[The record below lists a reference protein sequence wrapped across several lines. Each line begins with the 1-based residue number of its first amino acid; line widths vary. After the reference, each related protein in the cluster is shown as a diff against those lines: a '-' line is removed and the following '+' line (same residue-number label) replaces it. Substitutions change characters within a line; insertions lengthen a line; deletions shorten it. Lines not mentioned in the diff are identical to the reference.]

1 MARTK
6 RKINPL
12 IQEAESSAP
21 AKKIYKTA
29 AYVRLSV
36 EDSGKPGADT
46 IEGQK
51 ALLTSFIESK
61 SDMELVALFCD
72 NGRTGTD
79 FDRPQ
84 FEKMMEEVRKGRV
97 NCIVVKDLSR
107 FGRNYKET
115 GNYLE
120 RIFPFLG
127 VRFIAVNDNF
137 DTLTAE
143 RTQVGYIV
151 PLKNLINEVYSKDI
165 SKKSASALHVK
176 QQRGEFI
183 GAWAPYGY
191 RKDPDDKHHLIINEE
206 TAPTV
211 RQIFKWRSEGVSV
224 VQIVRRLNDAGI
236 LSPSAYLYETGEV
249 KTEKYKGVLWHT
261 AILKNLLSHPV
272 YIGHMVQGRKKQSF
286 YEGKR
291 QTYVDKEN
299 WIIVR
304 NTHEPIIDGETFE
317 KVQQIANQRKS
328 EYHER
333 LGKFSHLEHTENILQ
348 GLVWCSNCKRP
359 LVRYKNVSH
368 GKKLWYTYICP
379 GHADDP
385 ARCSFVS
392 IREDELNEVLFTA
405 IQSQIQLAANLEEV
419 VKRLNA
425 QPEFRRQRSDAT
437 AKLEAAK
444 RTLKRSQSLYDSLYH
459 NYVEPLM
466 TEQEYVTLKARYKA
480 EAEEAERLI
489 AALEQEQRESKVYT
503 SENRFLTEF
512 RSFMGTDT
520 LTKEMA
526 SALVERIYVDAEKNI
541 DIRLRYR
548 DEYIALL
555 KFSKGGLLYES
566 GDVSP
571 LVQRGRRLKG
581 YRQSRFRK
589 YIQSARASA
598 ELHQQS
604 FRVQRLGNLRVL

>member
-12 IQEAESSAP
+12 VQVAEPAAP
-21 AKKIYKTA
+21 AAKIYKTA

-36 EDSGKPGADT
+36 EDSGKPGTDT

-61 SDMELVALFCD
+61 TDMELVSLFCD

-84 FEKMMEEVRKGRV
+84 FEKMMEEVRKGRI

-143 RTQVGYIV
+143 RTQDGYIV

-165 SKKSASALHVK
+165 SKKIDAALSVK
-176 QQRGEFI
+176 QRNGEFI

-191 RKDPDDKHHLIINEE
+191 RKDPDDKHHLVINEE

-224 VQIVRRLNDAGI
+224 VQISRRLNDAGI
-236 LSPSAYLYETGEV
+236 LSPSAYLYATGEV
-249 KTEKYKGVLWHT
+249 KTEKYKEVPWHT
-261 AILKNLLSHPV
+261 QILKSILAHPV

-291 QTYVDKEN
+291 QTYVDEAN

-317 KVQQIANQRKS
+317 KVQQIAKQRKS

-333 LGKFSHLEHTENILQ
+333 LGKFAHLEHSENILQ
-348 GLVWCSNCKRP
+348 GLVWCPNCNRP
-359 LVRYKNVSH
+359 MVRYKNVSH
-368 GKKLWYTYICP
+368 GSKLWYTYICP

-385 ARCSFVS
+385 ARCPFVS

-405 IQSQIQLAANLEEV
+405 IQSQIQLVADLEDV
-419 VKRLNA
+419 VKQLNA
-425 QPEFRRQRSDAT
+425 EPEFRRQRSDAA
-437 AKLEAAK
+437 AKLEAAR
-444 RTLKRSQSLYDSLYH
+444 RTLKRSQSLYDSLYQ
-459 NYVEPLM
+459 NYVEQLM

-489 AALEQEQRESKVYT
+489 AVLEQEQHESKVYT
-503 SENRFLTEF
+503 AENRFLTEF

-520 LTKEMA
+520 LIKEMA
-526 SALVERIYVDAEKNI
+526 SALIERIYVDAEKNI

-548 DEYIALL
+548 DKYMALL
-555 KFSKGGLLYES
+555 NFIE
-566 GDVSP
+566 
-571 LVQRGRRLKG
+571 GRT
-581 YRQSRFRK
+581 
-589 YIQSARASA
+589 A
-598 ELHQQS
+598 
-604 FRVQRLGNLRVL
+604 V

>member
-12 IQEAESSAP
+12 VQETESTAP

-61 SDMELVALFCD
+61 TDMELVSLFCD

-84 FEKMMEEVRKGRV
+84 FEKMMEEVRKGRI

-143 RTQVGYIV
+143 RTQDGYIV

-165 SKKSASALHVK
+165 SKKIDAALTVK

-191 RKDPDDKHHLIINEE
+191 RKDPNDKHHLVINEE
-206 TAPTV
+206 AAPTV
-211 RQIFKWRSEGVSV
+211 RQIFRWRSEGISV
-224 VQIVRRLNDAGI
+224 IQIGRRLNDAGI

-249 KTEKYKGVLWHT
+249 RTEKYKGVLWHT
-261 AILKNLLSHPV
+261 QIIKSILAHPV

-291 QTYVDKEN
+291 QTAVGKEN

-304 NTHEPIIDGETFE
+304 NTHEPIIDNETYE
-317 KVQQIANQRKS
+317 AVQAIAAQRKT
-328 EYHER
+328 EYHEN
-333 LGKFSHLEHTENILQ
+333 LGKYSYLEHSENILK
-348 GLVWCSNCKRP
+348 GLVWCPNCQRP

-368 GKKLWYTYICP
+368 GQKLWYTYICP

-385 ARCSFVS
+385 ERCSFVS
-392 IREDELNEVLFTA
+392 IREDDVIEVVFATLQAQIA
-405 IQSQIQLAANLEEV
+405 IAADLEEII
-419 VKRLNA
+419 KKLNA
-425 QPEFRRQRSDAT
+425 EPEYRRQRSDAT
-437 AKLEAAK
+437 AKLEAAR
-444 RTLKRSQSLYDSLYH
+444 RTLKRSQSLYDSLYQ
-459 NYVEPLM
+459 NYVEQLM
-466 TEQEYVTLKARYKA
+466 TENEYVTLKARYKA

-489 AALEQEQRESKVYT
+489 ALLEREQQESRVYT

-512 RSFMGTDT
+512 RAFMGTDT

-526 SALVERIYVDAEKNI
+526 SALVERIYVNENKNI

-548 DEYIALL
+548 DEYMALL
-555 KFSKGGLLYES
+555 KFIE
-566 GDVSP
+566 
-571 LVQRGRRLKG
+571 GR
-581 YRQSRFRK
+581 
-589 YIQSARASA
+589 AA
-598 ELHQQS
+598 
-604 FRVQRLGNLRVL
+604 V

>member
-12 IQEAESSAP
+12 VQVAEPAAP
-21 AKKIYKTA
+21 AAKIYKTA

-36 EDSGKPGADT
+36 EDSGKPGTDT

-61 SDMELVALFCD
+61 TDMELVSLFCD

-84 FEKMMEEVRKGRV
+84 FEKMMEEVRKGRI

-143 RTQVGYIV
+143 RTQDGYIV

-165 SKKSASALHVK
+165 SKKIDAALSVK
-176 QQRGEFI
+176 QRNGEFI

-191 RKDPDDKHHLIINEE
+191 RKDPDDKHHLVINEE

-224 VQIVRRLNDAGI
+224 VQISRRLNDAGI
-236 LSPSAYLYETGEV
+236 LSPSAYLYATGEV
-249 KTEKYKGVLWHT
+249 KTEKYKEVPWHT
-261 AILKNLLSHPV
+261 QILKSILAHPV

-291 QTYVDKEN
+291 QTYVDEAN

-317 KVQQIANQRKS
+317 KVQQIVKQRKS

-333 LGKFSHLEHTENILQ
+333 LGKFAHLEHSENILQ
-348 GLVWCSNCKRP
+348 GLVWCPNCNRP
-359 LVRYKNVSH
+359 MVRYKNVSH
-368 GKKLWYTYICP
+368 GSKLWYTYICP

-385 ARCSFVS
+385 ARCPFVS

-405 IQSQIQLAANLEEV
+405 IQSQIQLVADLEDV
-419 VKRLNA
+419 VKQLNA
-425 QPEFRRQRSDAT
+425 EPEFRRQRSDAA
-437 AKLEAAK
+437 AKLEAAR
-444 RTLKRSQSLYDSLYH
+444 RTLKRSQSLYDSLYQ
-459 NYVEPLM
+459 NYVEQLM

-489 AALEQEQRESKVYT
+489 AVLEQEQHESKVYT
-503 SENRFLTEF
+503 AENRFLTEF

-526 SALVERIYVDAEKNI
+526 SALIERIYVDAEKNI

-548 DEYIALL
+548 DEYMALL
-555 KFSKGGLLYES
+555 NFIE
-566 GDVSP
+566 
-571 LVQRGRRLKG
+571 GRT
-581 YRQSRFRK
+581 
-589 YIQSARASA
+589 A
-598 ELHQQS
+598 
-604 FRVQRLGNLRVL
+604 V

>member
-12 IQEAESSAP
+12 IQEAENPAP
-21 AKKIYKTA
+21 TKKIYNAA

-51 ALLTSFIESK
+51 TLLTSFIEAQT
-61 SDMELVALFCD
+61 DMELVALFCD

-97 NCIVVKDLSR
+97 DCIVVKDLSR

-143 RTQVGYIV
+143 RTQEGYIV

-165 SKKSASALHVK
+165 SKKIDAALTTK
-176 QQRGEFI
+176 QRNGEFI

-191 RKDPDDKHHLIINEE
+191 RKDPANKHHLIINEE

-224 VQIVRRLNDAGI
+224 VQIGRRLNDAGI
-236 LSPSAYLYETGEV
+236 LSPSAYLYETGAV
-249 KTEKYKGVLWHT
+249 KTEKYKGVPWRT
-261 AILKNLLSHPV
+261 QVLKNLLSHPV

-291 QTYVDKEN
+291 QTYVDAAD
-299 WIIVR
+299 WIVVC
-304 NTHEPIIDGETFE
+304 NTHEPIIDEEIFE
-317 KVQQIANQRKS
+317 AVQFIAAQKKR
-328 EYHER
+328 EYHKR
-333 LGKFSHLEHTENILQ
+333 LGKYSHLEHSENILQ
-348 GLVWCSNCKRP
+348 GLVWCPHCKRP
-359 LVRYKNVSH
+359 MVRYKNVSH
-368 GKKLWYTYICP
+368 GSKLWYTYICP
-379 GHADDP
+379 SHADDP
-385 ARCSFVS
+385 ARCRFVS
-392 IREDELNEVLFTA
+392 IKEDELKDVLFTA
-405 IQSQIQLAANLEEV
+405 IQSQIQIAADMEAV
-419 VKRLNA
+419 VRKLNA
-425 QPEFRRQRSDAT
+425 QPEFRRQRTDAS
-437 AKLEAAK
+437 AKLETAR
-444 RTLKRSQSLYDSLYH
+444 RTLKRSQSLYDSLYQ
-459 NYVEPLM
+459 NYVEQLM

-489 AALEQEQRESKVYT
+489 AELEQEQRESKVYT
-503 SENRFLTEF
+503 TENQFLKEF
-512 RSFMGTDT
+512 RSFMGTDE
-520 LTKEMA
+520 LTKDMA
-526 SALVERIYVDAEKNI
+526 SALVERVYVDAEKNM

-548 DEYIALL
+548 DEYMELL
-555 KFSKGGLLYES
+555 KFIE
-566 GDVSP
+566 
-571 LVQRGRRLKG
+571 GR
-581 YRQSRFRK
+581 
-589 YIQSARASA
+589 AA
-598 ELHQQS
+598 
-604 FRVQRLGNLRVL
+604 V

>member
-6 RKINPL
+6 RKTNPL
-12 IQEAESSAP
+12 VREPEIVAP

-51 ALLTSFIESK
+51 ALLTSYIEQQ
-61 SDMELVALFCD
+61 SDLELVSLFCD

-143 RTQVGYIV
+143 RTQDGYIV

-165 SKKSASALHVK
+165 SKKIDAALTIK

-191 RKDPDDKHHLIINEE
+191 RKDPNDKHHLIINEE

-211 RQIFKWRSEGVSV
+211 RQIFKWRLEGISV
-224 VQIVRRLNDAGI
+224 VQISRKLNDAGI
-236 LSPSAYLYETGEV
+236 LSPSAYLYATGEV

-261 AILKNLLSHPV
+261 QIIKTILAHPV

-291 QTYVDKEN
+291 QAHVDEAD

-304 NTHEPIIDGETFE
+304 NTHEPIIDDETYE
-317 KVQQIANQRKS
+317 AVQQIAQQRKT

-333 LGKFSHLEHTENILQ
+333 LGKFSHLEHSENLLQ
-348 GLVWCSNCKRP
+348 KLVWCPNCKRP
-359 LVRYKNVSH
+359 MVRYKNVSH
-368 GKKLWYTYICP
+368 GQKLWYTYICP

-392 IREDELNEVLFTA
+392 IREEDVVEVVFSTLQAQIA
-405 IQSQIQLAANLEEV
+405 IAADLEEV
-419 VKRLNA
+419 IKKLNA
-425 QPEFRRQRSDAT
+425 EPGFRRQRNDANS
-437 AKLEAAK
+437 KLEAAR
-444 RTLKRSQSLYDSLYH
+444 RTLKRSQSLYDSLYQ
-459 NYVEPLM
+459 NYVEQLM
-466 TEQEYVTLKARYKA
+466 SEQEYVTLKARYKA
-480 EAEEAERLI
+480 EAEEAQRLI
-489 AALEQEQRESKVYT
+489 GVLEQEQHESKVYT
-503 SENRFLTEF
+503 AENRFLTEF
-512 RSFMGTDT
+512 RAFMGTDK

-526 SALVERIYVDAEKNI
+526 SALVERIYVDADRNM
-541 DIRLRYR
+541 DIHLRYR
-548 DEYIALL
+548 DEYMALL
-555 KFSKGGLLYES
+555 KFIE
-566 GDVSP
+566 
-571 LVQRGRRLKG
+571 GR
-581 YRQSRFRK
+581 
-589 YIQSARASA
+589 AA
-598 ELHQQS
+598 
-604 FRVQRLGNLRVL
+604 V

>member
-12 IQEAESSAP
+12 VQEAEVIAP
-21 AKKIYKTA
+21 VRKIYQTA

-51 ALLTSFIESK
+51 ALLLSFVESK
-61 SDMELVALFCD
+61 NDMELVSVFCD

-84 FEKMMEEVRKGRV
+84 FEKMMDAVRSGKID
-97 NCIVVKDLSR
+97 CIVVKDLSR

-127 VRFIAVNDNF
+127 VRFVAVNDNF

-143 RTQVGYIV
+143 RTQDGYIV

-191 RKDPDDKHHLIINEE
+191 RKDPNDKHHLVINEE

-211 RQIFKWRSEGVSV
+211 RQIFQWRSEGNSV
-224 VQIVRRLNDAGI
+224 VQIARKLNDVGI
-236 LSPSAYLYETGEV
+236 LSPSAYLYKTGEV

-261 AILKNLLSHPV
+261 QIIKSILAHPV

-291 QTYVDKEN
+291 QTYVEKEN

-304 NTHEPIIDGETFE
+304 NTHEPIIDEETFE
-317 KVQQIANQRKS
+317 KVQQIANQRKN
-328 EYHER
+328 EYHEK
-333 LGKFSHLEHTENILQ
+333 LGKFNHLETTENIMQ
-348 GLVWCSNCKRP
+348 GLVWCPHCQRP
-359 LVRYKNVSH
+359 MVRYKNVSH
-368 GKKLWYTYICP
+368 GTKLWYTYICP

-385 ARCSFVS
+385 NRCPFIS
-392 IREDELNEVLFTA
+392 IREEDVIEVVYATL
-405 IQSQIQLAANLEEV
+405 QSQITIAADMETV
-419 VKRLNA
+419 IKKLNA
-425 QPEFRRQRSDAT
+425 QPEFRRQRSADAD
-437 AKLEAAK
+437 KLEAAK
-444 RTLKRSQSLYDSLYH
+444 RTLKRSQSLYDSLYQ
-459 NYVEPLM
+459 NYVEQLM

-480 EAEEAERLI
+480 EAEKAEQLI

-503 SENRFLTEF
+503 PENRFLTEF
-512 RSFMGTDT
+512 QSFMGTDT

-526 SALVERIYVDAEKNI
+526 VALVERIYIGADKTI

-548 DEYIALL
+548 DEYMALL
-555 KFSKGGLLYES
+555 NFME
-566 GDVSP
+566 
-571 LVQRGRRLKG
+571 GRA
-581 YRQSRFRK
+581 
-589 YIQSARASA
+589 AR
-598 ELHQQS
+598 
-604 FRVQRLGNLRVL
+604 

>member
-6 RKINPL
+6 RKTNPL
-12 IQEAESSAP
+12 VQEVESSAP
-21 AKKIYKTA
+21 ARKAYKTA

-61 SDMELVALFCD
+61 SDMELVSLFCD

-84 FEKMMEEVRKGRV
+84 FEKMMDEVRRGRID
-97 NCIVVKDLSR
+97 CIVVKDLSR

-143 RTQVGYIV
+143 RTQDGYIV

-176 QQRGEFI
+176 QQNGEFI

-191 RKDPDDKHHLIINEE
+191 SKDPDNKHHLVINEE
-206 TAPTV
+206 TAPV
-211 RQIFKWRSEGVSV
+211 VQQIFRLRCEGISV
-224 VQIVRRLNDAGI
+224 VQIGRRLNDAGI

-261 AILKNLLSHPV
+261 QIIKSILAHPV
-272 YIGHMVQGRKKQSF
+272 YIGHMVQGRKRQSF

-291 QTYVDKEN
+291 QTYVDEAD

-304 NTHEPIIDGETFE
+304 NTHEPIIDEETFE
-317 KVQQIANQRKS
+317 TVQKIAYQKKR
-328 EYHER
+328 EYNDR

-348 GLVWCSNCKRP
+348 GLVWCPNCQRP
-359 LVRYKNVSH
+359 MVRYKNVSH

-405 IQSQIQLAANLEEV
+405 IQSQIDIAADMEAV
-419 VKRLNA
+419 VKKLNA
-425 QPEFRRQRSDAT
+425 QPDYRRQRSDST
-437 AKLEAAK
+437 AKLEMAR
-444 RTLKRSQSLYDSLYH
+444 RTLKRTHSLYDSLYQ
-459 NYVEPLM
+459 NYVEQLM

-489 AALEQEQRESKVYT
+489 AVLEQEQRESKVYT
-503 SENRFLTEF
+503 TENRFITEF

-526 SALVERIYVDAEKNI
+526 AALVERIYVDADKNI

-548 DEYIALL
+548 DEYIAL
-555 KFSKGGLLYES
+555 
-566 GDVSP
+566 
-571 LVQRGRRLKG
+571 
-581 YRQSRFRK
+581 SRF
-589 YIQSARASA
+589 I
-598 ELHQQS
+598 EG
-604 FRVQRLGNLRVL
+604 RVAV

>member
-6 RKINPL
+6 RKTNPL
-12 IQEAESSAP
+12 VKEVECAAP
-21 AKKIYKTA
+21 ARRMYMAA

-51 ALLTSFIESK
+51 ALLTSFIENQ
-61 SDMELVALFCD
+61 SDMELEALFCD

-97 NCIVVKDLSR
+97 DCIVVKDLSR

-127 VRFIAVNDNF
+127 VRFIAVNDSF

-143 RTQVGYIV
+143 RTQEGYIV

-176 QQRGEFI
+176 QKNGEFI

-191 RKDPDDKHHLIINEE
+191 RKDPDNKHHLVINEE

-211 RQIFKWRSEGVSV
+211 RQIFKWRSEGVAV
-224 VQIVRRLNDAGI
+224 VQIGRRLNDADV

-249 KTEKYKGVLWHT
+249 RTEKYKGVLWKT
-261 AILKNLLSHPV
+261 QVIKNILAHPV

-291 QTYVDKEN
+291 QTYVDEAD
-299 WIIVR
+299 WIVVR
-304 NTHEPIIDGETFE
+304 NTHEPIIDTETFE
-317 KVQQIANQRKS
+317 TVQRIANQRKA
-328 EYHER
+328 EYNAR
-333 LGKFSHLEHTENILQ
+333 LGKFAHLEHSENILQ
-348 GLVWCSNCKRP
+348 GLVWCPHCKRP
-359 LVRYKNVSH
+359 MVRYKNVSH
-368 GKKLWYTYICP
+368 GSKLWYTYICP

-385 ARCSFVS
+385 ARCRFVS
-392 IREDELNEVLFTA
+392 IKEEELNEVLFTA
-405 IQSQIQLAANLEEV
+405 IQSQIQIAADLEAV
-419 VKRLNA
+419 VRKLNA
-425 QPEFRRQRSDAT
+425 QPEFRRQRSGAA
-437 AKLEAAK
+437 AKLESAR
-444 RTLKRSQSLYDSLYH
+444 RTLKRSQSLYDSLYQ
-459 NYVEPLM
+459 NYVEQLI

-489 AALEQEQRESKVYT
+489 AALEQEQRENKVYT
-503 SENRFLTEF
+503 TENRFLTEF
-512 RSFMGTDT
+512 RAFLGTDT

-526 SALVERIYVDAEKNI
+526 SALVERIYVDADKNI

-548 DEYIALL
+548 DEYMTLL
-555 KFSKGGLLYES
+555 KFIE
-566 GDVSP
+566 
-571 LVQRGRRLKG
+571 GR
-581 YRQSRFRK
+581 
-589 YIQSARASA
+589 AA
-598 ELHQQS
+598 E
-604 FRVQRLGNLRVL
+604 

>member
-12 IQEAESSAP
+12 VQEVETSAP

-51 ALLTSFIESK
+51 ALLMSFIESK

-143 RTQVGYIV
+143 RTQDGYIV

-165 SKKSASALHVK
+165 SKKIDAALTIK

-191 RKDPDDKHHLIINEE
+191 RKDPDDKHHLVINEE

-211 RQIFKWRSEGVSV
+211 RQIFKWRSEGISV
-224 VQIVRRLNDAGI
+224 VRIGRRLNDAGI

-249 KTEKYKGVLWHT
+249 KTEKYKGVPWHT
-261 AILKNLLSHPV
+261 QVLKNLLSHPV

-291 QTYVDKEN
+291 QTYVDEAD

-304 NTHEPIIDGETFE
+304 NTHEPIIDDETFE
-317 KVQQIANQRKS
+317 KVQQIAKQKKT

-333 LGKFSHLEHTENILQ
+333 LGKFAHLEHTENILQ
-348 GLVWCSNCKRP
+348 GLVWCPNCKRP

-385 ARCSFVS
+385 ARCRRRFGGSCKE
-392 IREDELNEVLFTA
+392 IERTA
-405 IQSQIQLAANLEEV
+405 GVPPSAFRCDSEARSGKAHLE
-419 VKRLNA
+419 A
-425 QPEFRRQRSDAT
+425 QPIS
-437 AKLEAAK
+437 
-444 RTLKRSQSLYDSLYH
+444 
-459 NYVEPLM
+459 V
-466 TEQEYVTLKARYKA
+466 
-480 EAEEAERLI
+480 
-489 AALEQEQRESKVYT
+489 
-503 SENRFLTEF
+503 
-512 RSFMGTDT
+512 
-520 LTKEMA
+520 
-526 SALVERIYVDAEKNI
+526 
-541 DIRLRYR
+541 
-548 DEYIALL
+548 
-555 KFSKGGLLYES
+555 
-566 GDVSP
+566 
-571 LVQRGRRLKG
+571 
-581 YRQSRFRK
+581 
-589 YIQSARASA
+589 
-598 ELHQQS
+598 
-604 FRVQRLGNLRVL
+604 

>member
-12 IQEAESSAP
+12 VQVAEPAAP
-21 AKKIYKTA
+21 AAKIYKTA

-36 EDSGKPGADT
+36 EDSGKPGTDT

-61 SDMELVALFCD
+61 TDMELVSLFCD

-84 FEKMMEEVRKGRV
+84 FEKMMEEVRKGRI

-127 VRFIAVNDNF
+127 VRFIAVKDNF

-143 RTQVGYIV
+143 RTQDGYIV

-165 SKKSASALHVK
+165 SKKIDAALSVK
-176 QQRGEFI
+176 QRNGEFI

-191 RKDPDDKHHLIINEE
+191 RKDPDDKHHLVINEE

-224 VQIVRRLNDAGI
+224 VQISRRLNDAGI
-236 LSPSAYLYETGEV
+236 LSPSAYLYATGEV
-249 KTEKYKGVLWHT
+249 KTEKYKEVPWHT
-261 AILKNLLSHPV
+261 QILKSILAHPV

-291 QTYVDKEN
+291 QTYVDEAN

-317 KVQQIANQRKS
+317 KVQQIAKQRKS

-333 LGKFSHLEHTENILQ
+333 LGKFAHLEHSENILQ
-348 GLVWCSNCKRP
+348 GLVWCPNCNRP
-359 LVRYKNVSH
+359 MVRYKNVSH
-368 GKKLWYTYICP
+368 GSKLWYTYICP

-385 ARCSFVS
+385 ARCPFVS

-405 IQSQIQLAANLEEV
+405 IQSQIQLVADLEDV
-419 VKRLNA
+419 VKQLNA
-425 QPEFRRQRSDAT
+425 EPEFRRQRSDAA
-437 AKLEAAK
+437 AKLEAAR
-444 RTLKRSQSLYDSLYH
+444 RTLKRSQSLYDSLYQ
-459 NYVEPLM
+459 NYVEQLM

-489 AALEQEQRESKVYT
+489 AVLEQEQHESKVYT
-503 SENRFLTEF
+503 AENRFLTEF

-520 LTKEMA
+520 LIKEMA
-526 SALVERIYVDAEKNI
+526 SALIERIYVDAEKNI

-548 DEYIALL
+548 DEYMALL
-555 KFSKGGLLYES
+555 NFIE
-566 GDVSP
+566 
-571 LVQRGRRLKG
+571 GRT
-581 YRQSRFRK
+581 
-589 YIQSARASA
+589 A
-598 ELHQQS
+598 
-604 FRVQRLGNLRVL
+604 V

>member
-6 RKINPL
+6 RKVNPL
-12 IQEAESSAP
+12 AQAAEPSAP
-21 AKKIYKTA
+21 ATKTYKTA

-51 ALLTSFIESK
+51 ALLTSFIESQP
-61 SDMELVALFCD
+61 DMELVSLFCD

-79 FDRPQ
+79 FNRPQ
-84 FEKMMEEVRKGRV
+84 FEKMMEEVRKGRI
-97 NCIVVKDLSR
+97 NCIAVKDLSR

-143 RTQVGYIV
+143 RTQDGYIV

-165 SKKSASALHVK
+165 SKKIDAALTVK
-176 QQRGEFI
+176 QQKGEFI

-191 RKDPDDKHHLIINEE
+191 RKDPNDKHHLVINKE

-211 RQIFKWRSEGVSV
+211 QQIFKWRCEGISV
-224 VQIVRRLNDAGI
+224 VQIGRRLNDAGI

-261 AILKNLLSHPV
+261 QIIKGILSHPV

-286 YEGKR
+286 SEGKR
-291 QTYVDKEN
+291 QYRVDESD
-299 WIIVR
+299 WIVVH
-304 NTHEPIIDGETFE
+304 NTHEPIIDEETFE
-317 KVQQIANQRKS
+317 KVQQIAMQRKT
-328 EYHER
+328 EYHEK
-333 LGKFSHLEHTENILQ
+333 LGKYAYLGQSENILQ
-348 GLVWCSNCKRP
+348 GLVWCPNCKRP
-359 LVRYKNVSH
+359 MIRYKNVIN
-368 GKKLWYTYICP
+368 GKKKTKRLFYTYVCP

-385 ARCSFVS
+385 ARCPFLS

-405 IQSQIQLAANLEEV
+405 IQSQIQIAADLEDV
-419 VKRLNA
+419 VKKLNA
-425 QPEFRRQRSDAT
+425 QPEFRRHRSDAA
-437 AKLEAAK
+437 AKLEAAR
-444 RTLKRSQSLYDSLYH
+444 RTLKRSQSLYDSLYQ
-459 NYVEPLM
+459 NYVEQLM
-466 TEQEYVTLKARYKA
+466 TEHEYITLKARYKA

-489 AALEQEQRESKVYT
+489 AVLEQEQRESKVYT
-503 SENRFLTEF
+503 AENRFLTEF
-512 RSFMGTDT
+512 RNFMGTDK

-526 SALVERIYVDAEKNI
+526 SALVERIYVDADKNI
-541 DIRLRYR
+541 DIHFRYR
-548 DEYIALL
+548 DEYMALL
-555 KFSKGGLLYES
+555 KFVE
-566 GDVSP
+566 
-571 LVQRGRRLKG
+571 GRD
-581 YRQSRFRK
+581 
-589 YIQSARASA
+589 A
-598 ELHQQS
+598 E
-604 FRVQRLGNLRVL
+604 

>member
-12 IQEAESSAP
+12 VQVAEPAAP
-21 AKKIYKTA
+21 AAKIYKTA

-36 EDSGKPGADT
+36 EDSGKPGTDT

-61 SDMELVALFCD
+61 TDMELVSLFCD

-84 FEKMMEEVRKGRV
+84 FEKMMEEVRKGRI

-127 VRFIAVNDNF
+127 VRFIAVNDNL

-143 RTQVGYIV
+143 RTQDGYIV

-165 SKKSASALHVK
+165 SKKIDAALSVK
-176 QQRGEFI
+176 QRNGEFI

-191 RKDPDDKHHLIINEE
+191 RKDPDDKHHLVINEE

-224 VQIVRRLNDAGI
+224 VQISRRLNDAGI
-236 LSPSAYLYETGEV
+236 LSPSAYLYATGEV
-249 KTEKYKGVLWHT
+249 KAEKYKEVPWHT
-261 AILKNLLSHPV
+261 QILKSILAHPV

-291 QTYVDKEN
+291 QTYVDEAN

-317 KVQQIANQRKS
+317 KVQQIAKQRKS

-333 LGKFSHLEHTENILQ
+333 LGKFAHLEHSENILQ
-348 GLVWCSNCKRP
+348 GLVWCPNCNRP
-359 LVRYKNVSH
+359 MVRYKNVSH
-368 GKKLWYTYICP
+368 GSKLWYTYICP

-385 ARCSFVS
+385 ARCPFVS

-405 IQSQIQLAANLEEV
+405 IQSQIQLVADLEDV
-419 VKRLNA
+419 VKQLNA
-425 QPEFRRQRSDAT
+425 EPEFRRQRSDAA
-437 AKLEAAK
+437 AKLEAAR
-444 RTLKRSQSLYDSLYH
+444 RTLKRSQSLYDSLYQ
-459 NYVEPLM
+459 NYVEQLM

-489 AALEQEQRESKVYT
+489 AVLEQEQHESKVYT
-503 SENRFLTEF
+503 AENRFLTEF

-526 SALVERIYVDAEKNI
+526 SALIERIYVDAEKNI

-548 DEYIALL
+548 DEYMALL
-555 KFSKGGLLYES
+555 NFIE
-566 GDVSP
+566 
-571 LVQRGRRLKG
+571 GRT
-581 YRQSRFRK
+581 
-589 YIQSARASA
+589 A
-598 ELHQQS
+598 
-604 FRVQRLGNLRVL
+604 V

>member
-12 IQEAESSAP
+12 VQEAESSAP
-21 AKKIYKTA
+21 ATKVYKTA

-51 ALLTSFIESK
+51 ALLTSFIDSK
-61 SDMELVALFCD
+61 SDMELVSLFCD

-84 FEKMMEEVRKGRV
+84 FEKMMEDVRKGRID
-97 NCIVVKDLSR
+97 CIVVKDLSR

-143 RTQVGYIV
+143 RTQEGYIV

-165 SKKSASALHVK
+165 SKKIDAALSVK
-176 QQRGEFI
+176 QRNGEFI

-191 RKDPDDKHHLIINEE
+191 RKDPDDKHHLVINEE
-206 TAPTV
+206 VAPTV
-211 RQIFKWRSEGVSV
+211 RQMFKWRSEGISV
-224 VQIVRRLNDAGI
+224 IQIARRLNDAGI

-249 KTEKYKGVLWHT
+249 KTEKYKGVLWQT
-261 AILKNLLSHPV
+261 QIIKSLLAHPV

-304 NTHEPIIDGETFE
+304 NTHDPIIDEETFE
-317 KVQQIANQRKS
+317 KVQHIANQRKT

-333 LGKFSHLEHTENILQ
+333 LGKFSYLEHTENILQ
-348 GLVWCSNCKRP
+348 GLVWCPNCKRP
-359 LVRYKNVSH
+359 MVRYKNVSH
-368 GKKLWYTYICP
+368 GQKLWYTYICP

-392 IREDELNEVLFTA
+392 IQEDELREVVFTA
-405 IQSQIQLAANLEEV
+405 IQSQMQIAADLEDV
-419 VKRLNA
+419 IKRLNA
-425 QPEFRRQRSDAT
+425 EPEYRRQRSDKASRLET
-437 AKLEAAK
+437 AR
-444 RTLKRSQSLYDSLYH
+444 RTLKRSQSLYDSLYQ
-459 NYVEPLM
+459 NYVEQLM
-466 TEQEYVTLKARYKA
+466 TEQEYVTLKARYK
-480 EAEEAERLI
+480 EEAEKAEQLI
-489 AALEQEQRESKVYT
+489 SALEQEQRESKVYT
-503 SENRFLTEF
+503 AENRFLAEF

-526 SALVERIYVDAEKNI
+526 SALVERIYVDADKDI

-555 KFSKGGLLYES
+555 NFIE
-566 GDVSP
+566 
-571 LVQRGRRLKG
+571 GR
-581 YRQSRFRK
+581 
-589 YIQSARASA
+589 AA
-598 ELHQQS
+598 
-604 FRVQRLGNLRVL
+604 V